1 MSNQT
6 ISDITGRNEEI
17 LFRSIN
23 MNYDEFKTE
32 RLAWDY
38 EKLMNVTGLTMDEIR
53 KIASEVYVGSTPLIE
68 LKNMNKLV
76 KSISEPG
83 KGARIFLKDEADNP
97 TGSFKDRRAVLP
109 VYEAK
114 KAGYPG
120 VIASTSGNYGA
131 AVASQAARRGI
142 KAIICQEV
150 YDDAGNGQPE
160 SLEKGRACEAY
171 GAEVQQYTVG
181 PEVFTYVILKLLDD
195 LGYFSASLYLP
206 HSIIGIETIGVEIM
220 EQIRE
225 QAGREPDAVLIT
237 HAGGG
242 NFTGAARGLKRG
254 GYNGKIVGVSV
265 NLADLDSHDDS
276 AFARKSF
283 STGHTGY
290 GIPSLYNPE
299 SVDVPLNASR
309 PLRYMDEFYTVTQG
323 EVYYT
328 TELLNQL
335 EGLQRGPAG
344 NTGLAAAICLARSM
358 DEDQIIVVEE
368 SEYTGAGKSHT
379 AQLSFAEDHGVE
391 VRIGKHEEEVP
402 GTTIIIPESPKDIE
416 IIPVDLDEMRRK
428 YLEVNVKE
436 RGFDD
441 ITEKEIEFLAGE
453 THWDKERVKEELRK
467 LKISFL

>member
-1 MSNQT
+1 MSNEA
-6 ISDITGRNEEI
+6 ISAVTGKNKEI
-17 LFRSIN
+17 LYHSIN
-23 MNYDEFKTE
+23 INYDKYKTG

-38 EKLMNVTGLTMDEIR
+38 EAFMDMVGLSMDQIR
-53 KIASEVYVGSTPLIE
+53 KIAAEVYVGNTPLVE
-68 LKNMNKLV
+68 LKNINRLV
-76 KSISEPG
+76 RSISEPG

-109 VYEAK
+109 VYQAEK
-114 KAGYPG
+114 QGYPG

-150 YDDAGNGQPE
+150 YDNAGNGQPE

-206 HSIIGIETIGVEIM
+206 YSIAGIETIGAEIM
-220 EQIRE
+220 EQTKE
-225 QAGREPDAVLIT
+225 LTGREPDAVLVT

-242 NFTGAARGLKRG
+242 NFTGASRGLRKS
-254 GYNGKIVGVSV
+254 GYKGKLIGVSV
-265 NLADLDSHDDS
+265 NLADLDSHDDE

-299 SVDVPLNASR
+299 SVDVPLNAAR

-323 EVYYT
+323 EVYYA

-344 NTGLAAAICLARSM
+344 NTGLAAAICMAREM
-358 DEDQIIVVEE
+358 DKDQIIVVEE

-379 AQLSFAEDHGVE
+379 AQLTFAEDHGVD
-391 VRIGKHEEEVP
+391 VRIGQHEEEVP
-402 GTTIIIPESPKDIE
+402 GTSIIIPEGPEDIKV
-416 IIPVDLDEMRRK
+416 IPMDLDDMRKR
-428 YLEVNVKE
+428 YLELNVKE
-436 RGFDD
+436 KGVQN
-441 ITEKEIEFLAGE
+441 ITSDELQFLAEE
-453 THWDKERVKEELRK
+453 TNQSEKAVRKTLEELEVS
-467 LKISFL
+467 IS